1 MDENNNIPKNEN
13 ISENITEGSAEET
26 EEVSSEAEKSEEQ
39 APHAGLSILRDMVD
53 WLETFAFAFAFVIIV
68 FTFMFK
74 IVTVEGRSMHYT
86 LDEGDKLIISDMFY
100 EPKYG
105 DIVVI
110 QEDYRR
116 DTPIIKRVIATEGQ
130 SVKIDFDAWAVY
142 VDGELLDEPYV
153 NTDEKNEGYAMD
165 RFGCVE
171 EFTVAKGHV
180 FVMGDNRN
188 NSADSRGKEYTLQDD
203 GSYLYTGYSEDEI
216 LGRVVLRL
224 TPFDKFGSV
233 HPATDEQKDEI
244 RAIWEKKNKGYL
256 G

>member
-1 MDENNNIPKNEN
+1 MDENNNIPENEDLQ
-13 ISENITEGSAEET
+13 EITEETVGENAEEAQ
-26 EEVSSEAEKSEEQ
+26 EPSEKSEEN
-39 APHAGLSILRDMVD
+39 AGHTGLSILRDMID

-130 SVKIDFDAWAVY
+130 TVKMDFDSWAVY

-224 TPFDKFGSV
+224 TPFDKFGNV
-233 HPATDEQKDEI
+233 RPATEEQKEEI
-244 RAIWEKKNKGYL
+244 KAIWEKKNKGYL